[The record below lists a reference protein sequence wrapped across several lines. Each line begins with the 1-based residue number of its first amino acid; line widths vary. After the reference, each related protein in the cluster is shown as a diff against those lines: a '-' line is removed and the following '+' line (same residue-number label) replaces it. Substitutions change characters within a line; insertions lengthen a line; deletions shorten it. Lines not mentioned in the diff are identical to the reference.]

1 MNAFIKTE
9 HGLFKAYKHGSDWQV
24 VGPQFERWF
33 SVWSAD
39 VGASLDRALASV
51 PGLDRQIQIV
61 RLED

>member
-9 HGLFKAYKHGSDWQV
+9 HGLFKAYKQGGDWQV

-39 VGASLDRALASV
+39 VGASLDRALTSV
-51 PGLDRQIQIV
+51 PGLDRQVQIIS
-61 RLED
+61 LGD